1 MARNTENRGK
11 MRIAHCRTW
20 NMTRNTG
27 KRGKCEM
34 YKLGPAPA
42 AAAWGGCTPQAE
54 IDRVSPNKIVK
65 NTFFFRNNIF
75 QLPFISISILFYPQK
90 HT

>member
-34 YKLGPAPA
+34 YKLGP
-42 AAAWGGCTPQAE
+42 
-54 IDRVSPNKIVK
+54 
-65 NTFFFRNNIF
+65 NI
-75 QLPFISISILFYPQK
+75 
-90 HT
+90 